1 MALGYTRFSFLIW
14 MLPLVLLSACNS
26 HKKVYTSNCDQN
38 IVFIHVDYAHLMDSL
53 KYYDQ
58 KYVEVSGRYTSG
70 KEQSAL
76 FSDSLYI
83 IQPAKAFW
91 VNFSTDCPLYLS
103 GTHIG
108 FFDLDEGGFT
118 KINDKKIKIRGKID
132 LHNRGYQ
139 KQYKGCIDHVS
150 FIEL

>member
-1 MALGYTRFSFLIW
+1 MASRYTRSSFLVLL
-14 MLPLVLLSACNS
+14 LPLVLLNACTGN
-26 HKKVYTSNCDQN
+26 KKVYTSNCDHD
-38 IVFIHVDYAHLMDSL
+38 IVFKHVDYAHLMDSL

-91 VNFSTDCPLYLS
+91 VNFSTDCPLYQS

-118 KINDKKIKIRGKID
+118 KINYKKIKIRGKID
-132 LHNRGYQ
+132 LHNHGYQ